1 MGISIT
7 QLKQNEDFFLSVA
20 RGDIYDASAIDKFG
34 LNSSVG
40 TSYETIWDGGA
51 IYAYPSSAVAMTVTS
66 ASGASDNGVQVT
78 IIGLDGDY
86 VETQQTVTLG
96 GLGVA
101 TTTQTFIRVFRA
113 FVSNGQ
119 DATGVL
125 DIDNSG
131 TVYAQIQP
139 DFQQTMMAVYTIPA
153 GYKGYLLSG
162 NISSQKDKDITAKLM
177 IREFGGVLR
186 TKGLVLT
193 PGAPFQRQWV
203 VPQEIPAKA
212 DIEIRA
218 KAGATG
224 PVAAGFE
231 ILLVED
237 NQ

>member
-1 MGISIT
+1 MSKPINNNQPSLNTGMAIALGEFRDTTS
-7 QLKQNEDFFLSVA
+7 
-20 RGDIYDASAIDKFG
+20 IDKFG

-40 TSYETIWDGGA
+40 SSYETIWDAGSV
-51 IYAYPSSAVAMTVTS
+51 YEYPSSAVAMTVTS
-66 ASGASDNGVQVT
+66 ASGASDNGVVVT

-86 VETQQTVTLG
+86 AEVEQSVTLG

-119 DATGVL
+119 EATGVL
-125 DIDNSG
+125 DIDNGG

-139 DFQQTMMAVYTIPA
+139 EFQQTMMAVYTIPA
-153 GYKGYLLSG
+153 GKTGYLVSG
-162 NISSQKDKDITAKLM
+162 NISSTKDKDITAKLM
-177 IREFGGVLR
+177 MRELGGVLR

-193 PGAPFQRQWV
+193 PGTPFQRTWSI
-203 VPQEIPAKA
+203 PQTIPEKT

-231 ILLVED
+231 IVLVD
-237 NQ
+237 S

>member
-1 MGISIT
+1 MGKQIK
-7 QLKQNEDFFLSVA
+7 QLQATNNTNWEIALGEIDNATPV
-20 RGDIYDASAIDKFG
+20 DKFG

-40 TSYETIWDGGA
+40 TSYETVWDGGA
-51 IYAYPSSAVAMTVTS
+51 IYAYPTSAVAMTVTS
-66 ASGASDNGVQVT
+66 ASGASDNGVEVT

-86 VETQQTVTLG
+86 AEVEQTVTLG

-101 TTTQTFIRVFRA
+101 TTTQTFIRVYRA

-125 DIDNSG
+125 DIDNGG

-153 GYKGYLLSG
+153 GYVGYLLTG
-162 NISSQKDKDITAKLM
+162 NLSSQKDKDITAKLM
-177 IREFGGVLR
+177 MREFGGVMR

-193 PGAPFQRQWV
+193 PGTPFQRTWS
-203 VPQEIPAKA
+203 IPLAIPEKT

-231 ILLVED
+231 IVLVKD
-237 NQ
+237 

>member
-1 MGISIT
+1 MSKPINNNQPSLNTGMAIALGEFRDTTS
-7 QLKQNEDFFLSVA
+7 
-20 RGDIYDASAIDKFG
+20 IDKFG

-40 TSYETIWDGGA
+40 SSYETIWDAGSV
-51 IYAYPSSAVAMTVTS
+51 YEYPSSAVAMTVTS

-86 VETQQTVTLG
+86 AEVEQSVTLG

-119 DATGVL
+119 EATGVL
-125 DIDNSG
+125 DIDNGG

-139 DFQQTMMAVYTIPA
+139 EFQQTMMAVYTIPA
-153 GYKGYLLSG
+153 GKTGYLVSG
-162 NISSQKDKDITAKLM
+162 NISSTKDKDITAKLM
-177 IREFGGVLR
+177 MRELGGVLR

-193 PGAPFQRQWV
+193 PGTPFQRTWSI
-203 VPQEIPAKA
+203 PQTIPEKT

-231 ILLVED
+231 IVLVD
-237 NQ
+237 S

>member
-1 MGISIT
+1 MSKPINNNQPTLNTGMAIAIGEFRDTTS
-7 QLKQNEDFFLSVA
+7 
-20 RGDIYDASAIDKFG
+20 IDKFG

-40 TSYETIWDGGA
+40 SSYETIWDAGST
-51 IYAYPSSAVAMTVTS
+51 YAYPSSAVAMTVTS
-66 ASGASDNGVQVT
+66 ASGASDNGVEVT

-86 VETQQTVTLG
+86 AEVEQSVTLG

-125 DIDNSG
+125 DIDNGG

-139 DFQQTMMAVYTIPA
+139 EFQQTMMAVYTVPA
-153 GYKGYLLSG
+153 GKTGYLVSG
-162 NISSQKDKDITAKLM
+162 NVSSTKDKDITAKLM
-177 IREFGGVLR
+177 MREFGGVLR

-203 VPQEIPAKA
+203 IPQRIPAKT

-231 ILLVED
+231 IVLVD
-237 NQ
+237 S

>member
-1 MGISIT
+1 MSKPISNNQPTLATGMAIALGEFNDT
-7 QLKQNEDFFLSVA
+7 S
-20 RGDIYDASAIDKFG
+20 SIDKFG
-34 LNSSVG
+34 LNSAVG
-40 TSYETIWDGGA
+40 TSYETVWDAGA
-51 IYAYPSSAVAMTVTS
+51 IYAYPSSAVTMTVTS
-66 ASGASDNGVQVT
+66 ASGASDNGVEVT

-86 VETQQTVTLG
+86 AEVEQSVTLG

-101 TTTQTFIRVFRA
+101 TTTQTFLRVFRA

-125 DIDNSG
+125 DIDNGG

-153 GYKGYLLSG
+153 GKTGYLLSG
-162 NISSQKDKDITAKLM
+162 NVSSTKDKDITAKLM
-177 IREFGGVLR
+177 MREEGGVLR

-193 PGAPFQRQWV
+193 PGTPFQRTWSI
-203 VPQEIPAKA
+203 PQRIPEKT

-231 ILLVED
+231 IVLV
-237 NQ
+237 NS

>member
-1 MGISIT
+1 MSKPINNNQPSLNTGMAIALGEFRDTTS
-7 QLKQNEDFFLSVA
+7 
-20 RGDIYDASAIDKFG
+20 IDKFG

-40 TSYETIWDGGA
+40 SSYETIWDAGSV
-51 IYAYPSSAVAMTVTS
+51 YAYPSSAVAMTVTS
-66 ASGASDNGVQVT
+66 ASGASDNGVVVT

-86 VETQQTVTLG
+86 AEVEQSVTLG

-119 DATGVL
+119 EATGVL
-125 DIDNSG
+125 DIDNGG

-139 DFQQTMMAVYTIPA
+139 EFQQTMMAVYTIPA
-153 GYKGYLLSG
+153 GKTGYLVSG
-162 NISSQKDKDITAKLM
+162 NISSTKDKDITAKLM
-177 IREFGGVLR
+177 MRELGGVLR

-193 PGAPFQRQWV
+193 PGTPFQRTWSI
-203 VPQEIPAKA
+203 PQTIPEKT

-231 ILLVED
+231 IVLVD
-237 NQ
+237 S

>member
-1 MGISIT
+1 MGKQIK
-7 QLKQNEDFFLSVA
+7 QLQATNNTNWEIALGEIDNATPV
-20 RGDIYDASAIDKFG
+20 DKFG

-40 TSYETIWDGGA
+40 TSYETVWDGGA
-51 IYAYPSSAVAMTVTS
+51 IYAYPTSAVAMTVTS
-66 ASGASDNGVQVT
+66 ASGASDNGVEVT

-86 VETQQTVTLG
+86 AEVEQTVTLG

-101 TTTQTFIRVFRA
+101 TTTQTFIRVYRA

-125 DIDNSG
+125 DIDNGG

-153 GYKGYLLSG
+153 GYVGYLLTG
-162 NISSQKDKDITAKLM
+162 NLSSQKDKDITAKLM
-177 IREFGGVLR
+177 MREFGGVLR

-193 PGAPFQRQWV
+193 PGTPFQRTWS
-203 VPQEIPAKA
+203 IPLAIPEKT

-231 ILLVED
+231 IVLVKD
-237 NQ
+237 

>member
-1 MGISIT
+1 MSKPISNNQPTLATGMAIALGEFNDT
-7 QLKQNEDFFLSVA
+7 S
-20 RGDIYDASAIDKFG
+20 SIDKFG
-34 LNSSVG
+34 LNSAVG
-40 TSYETIWDGGA
+40 TSYETVWDAGA
-51 IYAYPSSAVAMTVTS
+51 IYAYPSSALAMTVTS
-66 ASGASDNGVQVT
+66 ASGASDNGVEVT

-86 VETQQTVTLG
+86 AEVEQSVTLG

-101 TTTQTFIRVFRA
+101 TTTQTFLRVFRA

-125 DIDNSG
+125 DIDNGG

-153 GYKGYLLSG
+153 GKTGYLLSG
-162 NISSQKDKDITAKLM
+162 NVSSTKDKDITAKLM
-177 IREFGGVLR
+177 MREEGGVLR

-193 PGAPFQRQWV
+193 PGTPFQRTWSI
-203 VPQEIPAKA
+203 PQQIPEKT

-231 ILLVED
+231 IVLV
-237 NQ
+237 NS